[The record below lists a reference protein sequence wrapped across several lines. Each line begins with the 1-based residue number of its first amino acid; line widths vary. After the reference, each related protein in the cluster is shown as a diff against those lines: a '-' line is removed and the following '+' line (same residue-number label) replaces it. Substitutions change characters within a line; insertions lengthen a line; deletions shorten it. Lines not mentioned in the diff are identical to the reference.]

1 MKIIKHTCDYICSIV
16 APFMQKGRYIDFKN
30 VISLERQIVIFTPN
44 MMRLKI
50 TRFQIV
56 DLYGV
61 DFSTSSSLL
70 KKFKILL
77 ITCLKKKYVS
87 IWRFNMNFV
96 LVDYRRHLALQ
107 CDKTNH
113 IVILP

>member
-30 VISLERQIVIFTPN
+30 IISLETQIVIFTPN
-44 MMRLKI
+44 VMILKI
-50 TRFQIV
+50 TWFQIV
-56 DLYGV
+56 GLYGV
-61 DFSTSSSLL
+61 DFST
-70 KKFKILL
+70 
-77 ITCLKKKYVS
+77 
-87 IWRFNMNFV
+87 RFNMHFV

-113 IVILP
+113 LVILP